1 MNDNIKIAIID
12 YGLGNLRSVYGA
24 VDKLGHQTYITN
36 DIEKLEKTIADV
48 GKQQEQLQAN
58 MFALHGALQQCDQFL
73 EILSKESK
81 EDE

>member
-1 MNDNIKIAIID
+1 MISKEVIEE
-12 YGLGNLRSVYGA
+12 R
-24 VDKLGHQTYITN
+24 KQTLQG

-73 EILSKESK
+73 GMLSEESK
-81 EDE
+81 ENG